1 MADAWPPDVQR
12 VRELVLAHGWNATA
26 YQIVNPGIAHW
37 FSSAGDA
44 VVGYVEQAGMWI
56 VAGAPV
62 CAESRLLAVVEE
74 LGAAAADAHRR
85 VCYFG
90 AGERLERRLI
100 PTGQWSAASL
110 GAQPSWTPHGWPAL
124 IQRHKS
130 LRAQLNRARNKSV
143 SVREWTAVTERD
155 RGRLQECLTDWL
167 ERRGLPPLHFL
178 VEPDTLGQLSDRRL
192 FVATRQDRVVGFLV
206 ASPVP
211 ARRGW
216 LIEQIIRGSDAPNGT
231 AELLVD
237 AAMRALADSGAQY
250 VTLGLSPL
258 SRHSAFDDA
267 RMPAWLR
274 VALRW
279 VRAHARRFYDFEGLD
294 RFKSKFDPEAW
305 EDIVALADAPRFPP
319 RALWAIAS
327 AFSQGSPISLIARA
341 LGRAARQELRWL
353 RERGRRA
360 LHRSSAK
367 A

>member
-1 MADAWPPDVQR
+1 MTRDVAR
-12 VRELVLAHGWNATA
+12 ARELVLAHGWNATA
-26 YQIVNPGIAHW
+26 YQILNPGIAHW
-37 FSSAGDA
+37 FSHAGDA
-44 VVGYVEQAGMWI
+44 VAGYVEQAGTWI

-62 CAESRLLAVVEE
+62 CAEERLLAVVTE

-90 AGERLERRLI
+90 AGERLERLLI
-100 PTGQWSAASL
+100 PTGRWSAASL
-110 GAQPSWTPHGWPAL
+110 GAQPSWTPAGWPAR

-130 LRAQLNRARNKSV
+130 LRAQLHRARNKSV
-143 SVREWTAVTERD
+143 SVEEWRSVTERD
-155 RGRLQECLTDWL
+155 RARLQQCLAEWL
-167 ERRGLPPLHFL
+167 HGRGLPPLHFL
-178 VEPDTLGQLSDRRL
+178 VEPDTLGQLTDRRL
-192 FVATRQDRVVGFLV
+192 FVATRRQGVIGFLV

-211 ARRGW
+211 ARTGW
-216 LIEQIIRGSDAPNGT
+216 LIEQIIRGHGAPNGT

-237 AAMRALADSGAQY
+237 AAMRALGDSGAHY

-258 SRHSAFDDA
+258 SRHSAFDDG

-294 RFKSKFDPEAW
+294 RFKAKFDPDTW

-319 RALWAIAS
+319 RALWAIAA

-353 RERGRRA
+353 RERGRRT
-360 LHRSSAK
+360 LHRTPQK
-367 A
+367 T